1 MDIDDD
7 TISDISSEMSEN
19 ERMNNHDIL
28 YNTKTEL
35 YNIIQYEY
43 RPSSEWYI
51 KEYKKIL
58 KYSGINWE
66 QIINKYQWPDP
77 YLADLAYITRNNL
90 ITIIDE
96 YSCKDTFSILLYYE
110 IITNIVSTWE
120 YYYNKYGKKDDS
132 SVDELSDI
140 MNSFGFS

>member
-7 TISDISSEMSEN
+7 TISDSSSEISEN
-19 ERMNNHDIL
+19 ERINNHDKL
-28 YNTKTEL
+28 YNTRTEL

-43 RPSSEWYI
+43 KPSTEWYI
-51 KEYKKIL
+51 KEYKNIL

-66 QIINKYQWPDP
+66 QIIHKYQWPDP
-77 YLADLAYITRNNL
+77 HLADLAYITRENL
-90 ITIIDE
+90 IKIIEE

-110 IITNIVSTWE
+110 IITNIVTTWE
-120 YYYNKYGKKDDS
+120 YYYEKYGKKDDA

-140 MNSFGFS
+140 MNAFGL